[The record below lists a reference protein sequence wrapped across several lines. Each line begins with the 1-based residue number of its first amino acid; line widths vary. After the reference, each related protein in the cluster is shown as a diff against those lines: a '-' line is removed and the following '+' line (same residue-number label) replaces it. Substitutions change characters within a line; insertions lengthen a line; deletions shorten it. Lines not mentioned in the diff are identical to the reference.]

1 MFFLS
6 LTARPLAA
14 ARLALLLVGC
24 AVLISPAAAQPLPTG
39 GAQEVPRAPQ
49 PGDCLRF
56 REGGSGRLFKS
67 PTWWLRGTVVEVR
80 SEPRRLELCPRF
92 DKPRQ
97 AFSVEDWTLLAS
109 ALPCAGSAAA
119 LGREVEVTRVS
130 LRVDAWETPWTR
142 PHGESGWLFRGQFLD
157 QPLRV
162 GALLDLDAGWLESCA
177 E

>member
-6 LTARPLAA
+6 LTVRPVAA
-14 ARLALLLVGC
+14 AGLLLVGS
-24 AVLISPAAAQPLPTG
+24 AVLISPAAAQPLATG
-39 GAQEVPRAPQ
+39 AAQEALRTLQ

-56 REGGSGRLFKS
+56 REGGRGRLFKS

-80 SEPRRLELCPRF
+80 SEHRRLELCPRI

-97 AFSVEDWTLLAS
+97 AFSVEDWTLLAA
-109 ALPCAGSAAA
+109 ALPCAESAAA
-119 LGREVEVTRVS
+119 LGREVEVTRVQ

-142 PHGESGWLFRGQFLD
+142 AHGESGWLFRGQFLD

-162 GALLDLDAGWLESCA
+162 GALLDLDASWLGSCA